1 MSNSLRIFAKLTR
14 VFASLDWGPFTDCGE
29 EAECRPEFLV
39 LIFGV
44 FRKWTKIFLSSF
56 SLTVDSRPKFL
67 LGRLCPEFMFLQ
79 RLSSVLSCCFLHLL
93 NPSLLPSNI
102 DKFRAFKV
110 CSKSLGCSTLLLLS
124 FVKSEPSIPQ
134 GQVQHVCKNFWGHLQ
149 QNKVCMNS
157 YIWWKS
163 EVDYT
168 VQGMIIS
175 DVLMHTTCGECEQ
188 ISEYT
193 VICR

>member
-1 MSNSLRIFAKLTR
+1 MWLLLGEVNSPRVKFVGGSRPSFFHRDIFSGFDKTIHNPDFIYCIVQAR
-14 VFASLDWGPFTDCGE
+14 VFQGKNSPIFWGGKN
-29 EAECRPEFLV
+29 
-39 LIFGV
+39 I
-44 FRKWTKIFLSSF
+44 
-56 SLTVDSRPKFL
+56 
-67 LGRLCPEFMFLQ
+67 Q
-79 RLSSVLSCCFLHLL
+79 SCTHFIRAWGWFLHRRLRV
-93 NPSLLPSNI
+93 
-102 DKFRAFKV
+102 KFRAFKV
-110 CSKSLGCSTLLLLS
+110 CSKSLGCSTLLLPS
-124 FVKSEPSIPQ
+124 FVKSEPSIPR

-175 DVLMHTTCGECEQ
+175 DVLMHTACGECEQ

-193 VICR
+193 VTCSSMCMW